1 MEFGPKRG
9 HWLFIFENFF
19 KDFSL
24 LIIALIVGL
33 IQGDMDI
40 FLENIGVLV
49 VVLLGPV
56 GRVIRYLTT
65 VYRVDS
71 ERLTV
76 KSGLFMKNQLEVPL
90 STITTVDF
98 SQNILHQFFGV
109 YRLNVDNASN
119 VSETR
124 TKINMT
130 FAKEDALAVRNLLI
144 QGRDG
149 LDGFNLAGE
158 KGLDK
163 ADDTTACRR
172 IRVKSSDLVL
182 MGLLKSKGVFF
193 AQLIALLT
201 TAMALLNVS
210 TRDLSGAAVDFVLDL
225 GIGLSVLAAVFC
237 VFLLSLLCG
246 MAGSLIRYYGF
257 TVADNGEAVKIEYGL
272 LTKKRYTIQ
281 KKRISGFSY
290 QQSMLM
296 RLFHTGTLQ
305 LFAIGYG
312 HGGEEESSEEPV
324 LFPLV
329 REERVRRVIGEIL
342 PQMKETAPY
351 TKAKKGS
358 LHYFFYGFGFVL
370 ALGLFGASVYCS
382 VNIPY
387 CGYLWL
393 CGSLILIY
401 SVAGRV
407 QEYRN
412 TGIYGTDENFSL
424 VYGGFLKTTIFVK
437 TGHIESISQKG
448 SIWKQRK
455 GIASITV
462 SYIAPLTSANQT
474 VNNVPVECLEK
485 VKNLLIY

>member
-33 IQGDMDI
+33 IQGNMDI
-40 FLENIGVLV
+40 LLENIGVLA

-56 GRVIRYLTT
+56 GRIIRYFTT
-65 VYRVDS
+65 VYSIDS
-71 ERLTV
+71 EKLTV

-90 STITTVDF
+90 STVTTVDF

-130 FAKEDALAVRNLLI
+130 FAKDDALAVRKLLI
-144 QGRDG
+144 QGREG
-149 LDGFNLAGE
+149 LDGFNLGSQKAF
-158 KGLDK
+158 DK
-163 ADDTTACRR
+163 EDDRTALRQF
-172 IRVKSSDLVL
+172 RVKSSDLVL
-182 MGLLKSKGVFF
+182 LGLLKSKGVFF
-193 AQLIALLT
+193 AQLIAILG
-201 TAMALLNVS
+201 TAMAALNIS
-210 TRDLSGAAVDFVLDL
+210 TRDLSGAAVDFVLDM
-225 GIGLSVLAAVFC
+225 GIGLSLLAAAFC
-237 VFLLSLLCG
+237 IFVLSLLCG

-257 TVADNGEAVKIEYGL
+257 TVADNGEAIKIEYGL

-281 KKRISGFSY
+281 KNRISGFSY

-312 HGGEEESSEEPV
+312 YGGEEESSEEPI

-329 REERVRRVIGEIL
+329 REERAGSVIAEIL
-342 PQMKETAPY
+342 PQMKETADY

-358 LHYFFYGFGFVL
+358 LHYFFYGFGFIFAL
-370 ALGLFGASVYCS
+370 AVFAASAYCS
-382 VNIPY
+382 VCLPY
-387 CGYLWL
+387 CRYLWL
-393 CGSLILIY
+393 CGSLVLIY
-401 SVAGRV
+401 SIGERV

-412 TGIYGTDENFSL
+412 TGIYGTDGNFSL
-424 VYGGFLKTTIFVK
+424 VYGGFKKTTIFVK
-437 TGHIESISQKG
+437 TSHIESITQTG
-448 SIWKQRK
+448 SIWKQKK
-455 GIASITV
+455 GAANITV
-462 SYIAPLTSANQT
+462 SYIAPLISANQT
-474 VNNVPVECLEK
+474 VKNVPSECLEE
-485 VKNLLIY
+485 VKDLLIY